1 MLEIRRMSWE
11 DFKKKKKNSPK
22 PGGCYFYTPFY
33 CKGLHDVL
41 LNRGQVLCSQS
52 GSLFNSCIKKK
63 RELEL
68 WDRSGSEQTFLYCCK
83 HQTDLQIIAQLMH
96 NLELLRNTDVRDHR
110 SANLGLHFKKILKNL
125 FRFSHKA
132 EASNLPWR
140 KLNVSAVA
148 RNHRLIVTQP
158 RCY

>member
-1 MLEIRRMSWE
+1 MSWE

-63 RELEL
+63 GGSNYETGLEANRRFFIAVNTKQTY
-68 WDRSGSEQTFLYCCK
+68 RS
-83 HQTDLQIIAQLMH
+83 
-96 NLELLRNTDVRDHR
+96 
-110 SANLGLHFKKILKNL
+110 
-125 FRFSHKA
+125 
-132 EASNLPWR
+132 
-140 KLNVSAVA
+140 
-148 RNHRLIVTQP
+148 
-158 RCY
+158 